1 MSYHR
6 AQPSVETSRLGTESG
21 HDVMIVRADPVA
33 DPSPRRMT
41 TRRPVRKPAA
51 NNGMLLAIAV
61 GVHALA
67 AAIIYSI
74 LVTELYVQIE
84 HTPRLAALER
94 GLVRL
99 LAVIEFLPPFA
110 PTVLLATTAVW
121 LGKTSRNARVAR
133 ALVYG
138 ALALAADTVLRLVGV
153 SLSVGPESVGELLD
167 LPARYSPG
175 PRMIA
180 DLLGVDVASSGASYW
195 LVVCSI
201 AAAIVVACVSRALVF
216 AEEAALDP
224 VDLRR
229 RRARGTAIVHM
240 QSVALSTIAFVV
252 IAFVG
257 QLALP
262 FATQFFLEIFG

>member
-1 MSYHR
+1 MSYRREH
-6 AQPSVETSRLGTESG
+6 PSAEASRLGTDSG
-21 HDVMIVRADPVA
+21 HDVMIVRAEPVA
-33 DPSPRRMT
+33 DPSPRRT
-41 TRRPVRKPAA
+41 PARRPARKRAA
-51 NNGMLLAIAV
+51 NNGTMLAIAM

-67 AAIIYSI
+67 AALIYSL
-74 LVTELYVQIE
+74 LVTELYALIE
-84 HTPRLAALER
+84 HTPRLASLER

-110 PTVLLATTAVW
+110 PTVLLAATAVW
-121 LGKTSRNARVAR
+121 LGDARKNSRVAR

-153 SLSVGPESVGELLD
+153 SLSVPPENVGELLD

-175 PRMIA
+175 ARMIA
-180 DLLGVDVASSGASYW
+180 DLLGVEIAGSGALYW

-201 AAAIVVACVSRALVF
+201 AAAVVVTCVSRALVF

-229 RRARGTAIVHM
+229 RRARGTAIVDV
-240 QSVALSTIAFVV
+240 QCFALSAIAFGV

>member
-1 MSYHR
+1 
-6 AQPSVETSRLGTESG
+6 
-21 HDVMIVRADPVA
+21 
-33 DPSPRRMT
+33 
-41 TRRPVRKPAA
+41 
-51 NNGMLLAIAV
+51 MLLAIAV
-61 GVHALA
+61 GAHALA
-67 AAIIYSI
+67 AALIYSI
-74 LVTELYVQIE
+74 LVAELYALIE

-110 PTVLLATTAVW
+110 PTVLLAATAVW
-121 LGKTSRNARVAR
+121 IGNARKNSRVAR

-138 ALALAADTVLRLVGV
+138 SFALTADTVFRLIGV
-153 SLSVGPESVGELLD
+153 SLSVPPGNVGEVLD

-175 PRMIA
+175 LRMIA
-180 DLLGVDVASSGASYW
+180 DLLGIEIASSGVLYW

-201 AAAIVVACVSRALVF
+201 PAIVVVACVSRALVF
-216 AEEAALDP
+216 AEEAELDP

-229 RRARGTAIVHM
+229 RRARGTAIVDV
-240 QSVALSTIAFVV
+240 QSVVLSAIAFAV
-252 IAFVG
+252 IALVG